1 MKDKRQYH
9 KLKEHGEDISLEN
22 EVKLQHDDR
31 GSLDLTKQID
41 LLKQKLEIS
50 EFWNAEMR
58 TEIQY
63 WKTKSSDLEIA
74 QNLLHGYKKVIEDLT
89 VRLRKK

>member
-50 EFWNAEMR
+50 EFWNAQMR

>member
-1 MKDKRQYH
+1 MKDKRQYD

-50 EFWNAEMR
+50 EFWNAQMR